1 MSLLLDFF
9 RWLRDVFT
17 NVIKWLLT
25 VKGLITTA
33 VAQLIAFITGMVGRF
48 TWTDTIGG
56 WIDNATEYVTTLSNT
71 EIGTVGQF
79 VIRWFAFDQLVSAF
93 VALIGVTGGVIV
105 LVFSGFVA
113 SLLLLISVVL
123 SIKAVMKLIS
133 VCSVGF
139 LKP

>member
-1 MSLLLDFF
+1 MGILLDFF
-9 RWLRDVFT
+9 RWLRDAFV
-17 NVIKWLLT
+17 NAIKWLLT
-25 VKGLITTA
+25 VKGLVATA

-48 TWTDTIGG
+48 TWTSTIGQ
-56 WIDNATEYVTTLSNT
+56 WIDTATDQITTLSNT
-71 EIGTVGQF
+71 EIGAVGEF

-93 VALIGVTGGVIV
+93 VALIGVTGGVVV

-123 SIKAVMKLIS
+123 SIKSVMKLIS
-133 VCSVGF
+133 VCSAGV